1 MPLLQLDRTHIKLLL
16 RNLLDNAQ
24 RHGQGLLD
32 ISLRR
37 IDGALQLTVRDHGPG
52 IPADQLPQLCQAFFR
67 LDADRQRST
76 GGVGLGLTCAAWWRR
91 RIVGSWFWKTPGRGC
106 APECNC
112 QLLCKT

>member
-24 RHGQGLLD
+24 RHGQGPLD

-37 IDGALQLTVRDHGPG
+37 IDGAVQLTVRDHGPG

-76 GGVGLGLTCAAWWRR
+76 GGVGLGLYLCRLVAQAHCGEL
-91 RIVGSWFWKTPGRGC
+91 VLENAGPGLR
-106 APECNC
+106 ARV
-112 QLLCKT
+112 QLPIAM